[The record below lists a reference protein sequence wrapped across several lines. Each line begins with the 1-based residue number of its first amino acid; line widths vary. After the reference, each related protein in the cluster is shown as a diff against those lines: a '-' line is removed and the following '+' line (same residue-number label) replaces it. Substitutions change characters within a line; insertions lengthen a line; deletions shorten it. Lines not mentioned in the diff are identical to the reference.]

1 MHLSL
6 TLLPLFPL
14 LALATV
20 NGHCSGT
27 ATGDY
32 LKYGICISTSECSDY
47 KGSYITGGCPNDVAS
62 VKCCLIGLGGSIST
76 EPCGGASYCSW
87 NSLTCMGNG
96 HYLAGES
103 KEKMQLDFGFTSF
116 RCAMV
121 IGVLIL
127 LCIHRLL
134 PGQVELPMLQGG
146 LIGLPCSSAEQFEEI
161 GVVFKSCEDSES
173 VMNLYAELN

>member
-20 NGHCSGT
+20 DGHCSGT

-32 LKYGICISTSECSDY
+32 LKYGICISTSECSSF
-47 KGSYITGGCPNDVAS
+47 KGSYITGGCPNDVNS

-76 EPCGGASYCSW
+76 NPCGGASYCSW

-96 HYLAGES
+96 HFLAGES
-103 KEKMQLDFGFTSF
+103 TKKQAAYSQSIPLSTTHGD
-116 RCAMV
+116 
-121 IGVLIL
+121 
-127 LCIHRLL
+127 
-134 PGQVELPMLQGG
+134 
-146 LIGLPCSSAEQFEEI
+146 
-161 GVVFKSCEDSES
+161 
-173 VMNLYAELN
+173 